1 MADTPEDRGPDSMRV
16 VKYNPK
22 NPIHEGL
29 MRSRIK
35 EDNVL
40 GQSISTNPNI
50 QLPNYNDKKPVIKMP
65 VKLGMEKEPELSEK
79 YYELIQNKPYVLPE
93 EHQIKLPKPKPVI
106 KTDAPSMKEVK
117 NVGDIY
123 KKTDTVAS
131 KKNRAEEQAAIQK
144 KIAARLAKNRKPK

>member
-1 MADTPEDRGPDSMRV
+1 MADTPEDRGPDSARRV
-16 VKYNPK
+16 EYNPT
-22 NPIHEGL
+22 NPIHEGI
-29 MRSRIK
+29 MRTPEVNAHIDRPAAR
-35 EDNVL
+35 DA
-40 GQSISTNPNI
+40 
-50 QLPNYNDKKPVIKMP
+50 KKFITMP

-93 EHQIKLPKPKPVI
+93 EHQIKLPKPKPII
-106 KTDAPSMKEVK
+106 KTNAPSMKEVK